1 MVNFYF
7 LFFNAWFER
16 GKRKLSNS
24 NDREKIIVDID
35 FDYQDG

>member
-1 MVNFYF
+1 MVN

-35 FDYQDG
+35 FDY